1 MIINNRYKLLEK
13 IGAGRSVVYL
23 AEDLHGKFQK
33 IAIKILKSN
42 ISEIEESSFI
52 KEFQTLQKFDNP
64 GIIEAYEIGR
74 IHKLDYFENVD
85 ANISLKSN
93 FMVLQHF
100 EGKTLDNFAGKLHKD
115 NLRDLIIK
123 IADLLFY
130 LHQLGFVYYD
140 LKPDNVL
147 YNEATNEIKIIDF
160 GLAEKVEYISQKTK
174 KGSVRYIAPEILDG
188 DISDHRCDLYSFGVM
203 IYYLI
208 ENELPFKSTQ
218 EIEIIKEQLSEEIDV
233 DKIKSSEIFKKIV
246 TKLTRIH
253 PSERYYTSLE
263 VLHELDFEIT
273 LSQKVGWTKFN
284 NFFAS
289 SQVKSLLNGI
299 EKNSYANIIIK
310 GIPQSGKTSTIYYL
324 AEHAD
329 NSLVINPKRFNSV
342 SSFYHNIIYKY
353 LFEFGVFD
361 LLSHE
366 EIELV
371 NSFMLEAEN
380 ISKEQFFELFYKFIL
395 KTKFV
400 LFIDDYNLTP
410 SFLEESLKE
419 FITVAQ
425 INSIKIVIC
434 TSESNGWN
442 NQLNSEFQIFN
453 LLPLN
458 SNEISDLLQERFAP
472 FLPLTQIS
480 DAITKYSDSSVSAI
494 LSALKEYAISGI
506 IGYKSS
512 IPTFEANAKRLK
524 LISESQ
530 NELVLERISK
540 LTRVEKSVLEII
552 SAFKNV
558 VPEFILAEILHK
570 QPDEIKGIIH
580 KFNNLSLVNID
591 TNEHLI
597 RINGIKLKEAVYNQI
612 EDVVQTHQ
620 RISKC
625 LNRYKNT
632 LQFEELYHHALKA
645 NNFKKCEE
653 YLNDELKIAKK
664 SGNHSYSLK
673 LLKEYLELPID
684 KNKKS
689 ELQIEIAG
697 EYFSMG
703 EYIEANNYLENLPS
717 NVKAE
722 NKTVK
727 KLSVKINLATGNP
740 LEAERKLNK
749 FDLENDEEVECLKIE
764 AIFDKCN
771 YKEVL
776 RKGKNLNKS
785 FKSKELTGKI
795 YNLTALSHIYEN
807 GDFDSAEK
815 YFLDAMEK
823 FSKVGK
829 NDLISGALVNLGN
842 ISNIRGNSKSAV
854 KYWDEAL
861 QLNKITGNLDQEAKL
876 LINYGIFDFEQCN
889 FFGAKEKYKRAHSIF
904 KALGSKG
911 GEGLALANLGEVNTI
926 TCDYEKAIINLADA
940 ESIFR
945 SINNREEDAAALI
958 GQFKLYSQLGFQE
971 DLTKACKKIVFV
983 VNENS
988 LPEKYAQFV
997 ECFELLTK
1005 SKLTNNDRKR
1015 LTEILIEL
1023 AGQNEDQ
1030 NFAFIFFEVVESL
1043 HNQNNFAE
1051 SKKFLQN
1058 ELFTEIIKRNEYFSA
1073 KYYFL
1078 MSQNLI
1084 SSNDSQSEG
1093 FSLLNSTYEKVRNM
1107 EITILTHQITF
1118 ELAKIYVSR
1127 GNKVKAKDFI
1137 ILTNG
1142 LIEYIA
1148 SQIEDINLRNK
1159 YFEASKQ
1166 KEIIDKLSVF
1176 SEVVK

>member
-1 MIINNRYKLLEK
+1 
-13 IGAGRSVVYL
+13 
-23 AEDLHGKFQK
+23 
-33 IAIKILKSN
+33 
-42 ISEIEESSFI
+42 
-52 KEFQTLQKFDNP
+52 
-64 GIIEAYEIGR
+64 
-74 IHKLDYFENVD
+74 
-85 ANISLKSN
+85 
-93 FMVLQHF
+93 
-100 EGKTLDNFAGKLHKD
+100 
-115 NLRDLIIK
+115 
-123 IADLLFY
+123 
-130 LHQLGFVYYD
+130 
-140 LKPDNVL
+140 
-147 YNEATNEIKIIDF
+147 
-160 GLAEKVEYISQKTK
+160 
-174 KGSVRYIAPEILDG
+174 
-188 DISDHRCDLYSFGVM
+188 
-203 IYYLI
+203 
-208 ENELPFKSTQ
+208 
-218 EIEIIKEQLSEEIDV
+218 
-233 DKIKSSEIFKKIV
+233 
-246 TKLTRIH
+246 
-253 PSERYYTSLE
+253 
-263 VLHELDFEIT
+263 
-273 LSQKVGWTKFN
+273 
-284 NFFAS
+284 
-289 SQVKSLLNGI
+289 
-299 EKNSYANIIIK
+299 
-310 GIPQSGKTSTIYYL
+310 
-324 AEHAD
+324 
-329 NSLVINPKRFNSV
+329 
-342 SSFYHNIIYKY
+342 
-353 LFEFGVFD
+353 
-361 LLSHE
+361 
-366 EIELV
+366 
-371 NSFMLEAEN
+371 
-380 ISKEQFFELFYKFIL
+380 
-395 KTKFV
+395 
-400 LFIDDYNLTP
+400 
-410 SFLEESLKE
+410 
-419 FITVAQ
+419 
-425 INSIKIVIC
+425 
-434 TSESNGWN
+434 
-442 NQLNSEFQIFN
+442 
-453 LLPLN
+453 
-458 SNEISDLLQERFAP
+458 
-472 FLPLTQIS
+472 
-480 DAITKYSDSSVSAI
+480 
-494 LSALKEYAISGI
+494 
-506 IGYKSS
+506 
-512 IPTFEANAKRLK
+512 
-524 LISESQ
+524 
-530 NELVLERISK
+530 
-540 LTRVEKSVLEII
+540 
-552 SAFKNV
+552 
-558 VPEFILAEILHK
+558 
-570 QPDEIKGIIH
+570 
-580 KFNNLSLVNID
+580 
-591 TNEHLI
+591 
-597 RINGIKLKEAVYNQI
+597 
-612 EDVVQTHQ
+612 
-620 RISKC
+620 
-625 LNRYKNT
+625 
-632 LQFEELYHHALKA
+632 
-645 NNFKKCEE
+645 
-653 YLNDELKIAKK
+653 
-664 SGNHSYSLK
+664 
-673 LLKEYLELPID
+673 
-684 KNKKS
+684 
-689 ELQIEIAG
+689 
-697 EYFSMG
+697 
-703 EYIEANNYLENLPS
+703 
-717 NVKAE
+717 
-722 NKTVK
+722 
-727 KLSVKINLATGNP
+727 
-740 LEAERKLNK
+740 
-749 FDLENDEEVECLKIE
+749 
-764 AIFDKCN
+764 DKCN